1 MRNYY
6 LLILLFTVIFCS
18 CKNNTVFP
26 PITTEAVTMGGI
38 NEDQVT
44 SPAGGYTSRSGSL
57 GSGALNFL
65 DRDSTIIS
73 FYYKGTAGNTAAY
86 QLQVY
91 DSTGNGLTSIYTFKD
106 EAANDSLKFVRVIMP
121 SHREFAYYYYTIS
134 SGGPT
139 AQSFYVKNLTLY
151 KK

>member
-1 MRNYY
+1 MRNFF
-6 LLILLFTVIFCS
+6 LLIPAFVILFYS

-26 PITTEAVTMGGI
+26 PITTEAVNMGSI
-38 NEDQVT
+38 SEDQVS
-44 SPAGGYTSRSGSL
+44 SPALGSASHTGPL

-73 FYYKGTAGNTAAY
+73 FYYRGTPGNTAPY

-91 DSTGNGLTSIYTFKD
+91 DSTGSGKTSIYTFKD
-106 EAANDSLKFVRVIMP
+106 EAATDSLKSVRVIIP
-121 SHREFAYYYYTIS
+121 SHHAFAYYYYTIS
-134 SGGPT
+134 CSGLT
-139 AQSFYVKNLTLY
+139 AQSFYIKNLTLY